1 MNRSELLSIVRRL
14 MKCPAVPFH
23 ESAARNE
30 VEKICSENELSC
42 RRDRY
47 GNLLLGSRPR
57 ATSRQLVLVAHMD
70 HPGFEVVQQLGH
82 RKWRAKFLGGV
93 PKEYFKKGTRL
104 RLMPQNISATLGQSQ
119 GVAKDRAYLV
129 EAKVKPT
136 TNPTFAVWELE
147 DFAHR
152 RGRIYGRA
160 CDDLIGVA
168 AILAVLIQLKRANAR
183 CDAIG
188 VITRAEEVGFGGA
201 LAVAS
206 SRLIAK
212 QSLVVSLETS
222 RELPGV
228 KIGKGVII
236 RVGDRSSIFNSTASR
251 FLTEMA
257 TDIAAADPGFQAQR
271 ALMGGG
277 TCEGTVF
284 SERGFQTAAVCVAL
298 GNYHNCGPGKQIAA
312 EFISVDDLCSM
323 TRLLTHAATRLHD
336 FNQVV
341 GKLPKRLAALDREHR
356 KRLLK
361 TAN

>member
-1 MNRSELLSIVRRL
+1 MNRSELLSVVRRL
-14 MKCPAVPFH
+14 MQCPAVPFH
-23 ESAARNE
+23 ESSVRNE
-30 VEKICSENELSC
+30 VETICAENELSC

-47 GNLLLGSRPR
+47 GNLLVGSQLGAKR
-57 ATSRQLVLVAHMD
+57 RQLVLVAHMD

-82 RKWRAKFLGGV
+82 HKWSAKFLGGV

-104 RLMPQNISATLGQSQ
+104 RLMPQKIPARLGQSH
-119 GVAKDRAYLV
+119 GATKDRAHAV
-129 EAKVKPT
+129 EAKVKPA

-147 DFAHR
+147 DFAYR

-168 AILAVLIQLKRANAR
+168 AILAVLIELKRANAR
-183 CDAIG
+183 YEAIG

-206 SRLIAK
+206 SRAISK
-212 QSLVVSLETS
+212 KSLVVSLETS

-228 KIGKGVII
+228 KMGNGVII
-236 RVGDRSSIFNSTASR
+236 RVGDRSSIFDSTATR

-257 TDIAAADPGFQAQR
+257 SEIAAADPGFQSQR

-284 SERGFQTAAVCVAL
+284 SEGGFQTAAVCVAL
-298 GNYHNCGPGKQIAA
+298 GNYHNCGPGNQIAA
-312 EFISVDDLCSM
+312 EFVSVDDVCSM
-323 TRLLTHAATRLHD
+323 TRLLTHAATQLQD

-341 GKLPKRLAALDREHR
+341 GKLPKRLAALDRKHR